1 MSLSIQR
8 RAALWGDRVAVVDHA
23 ADETLSYADL
33 AARIDRTAGR
43 LAALGVTPGDAVSLV
58 TRNRP
63 ASLVLPFAALRL
75 GATYAPL
82 SHRLPPSAVAAPHDA
97 VSPTVVVHESAQR
110 DLVRGVDPD
119 ETVSLAEF
127 RDVEPAEYRAATP
140 AEYRTAGRAGDAAT
154 PADEADA
161 TMPTDEE
168 AHAPLL
174 TFSTG
179 GPEDAIADRDATDD
193 ADSDADAP
201 AVVEY
206 AASTVEWNCVTA
218 AAAWGL
224 GRTDCAPV
232 LLPLSHPTGLLC
244 PALPLL
250 YVGGTVVLHRAFDP
264 EDVLAVVVED
274 SDAPPRPPTLAVGR
288 TPELRELSR
297 APGFDRVAGSSLSW
311 VACADRPPEA
321 VRAAFTGHGVPVP
334 RVFGTVATG
343 PNNLLVPR
351 ERAPWAHPDSV
362 GRPFPDCDACVA
374 DDAGEPVEPGAV
386 GRLAVRGRVVPGGGD
401 GSSGDGDESD
411 SGGWVSTGV
420 RARRAAD
427 GDFHV
432 VEGRDDEDDAPSSES

>member
-23 ADETLSYADL
+23 ADEVLSYAAL

-43 LAALGVTPGDAVSLV
+43 LAALGVGPGDAVSLV

-63 ASLVLPFAALRL
+63 ASLVLPFAARRL

-97 VSPTVVVHESAQR
+97 VSPAVVVHESAQR
-110 DLVRGVDPD
+110 DLVRGLDPD

-140 AEYRTAGRAGDAAT
+140 AECRTTDGEVDGF
-154 PADEADA
+154 ADEAAD
-161 TMPTDEE
+161 
-168 AHAPLL
+168 APLL
-174 TFSTG
+174 AFAAR
-179 GPEDAIADRDATDD
+179 GPEDVIADGADDRDDTDD

-206 AASTVEWNCVTA
+206 PASTVEWNCVTA

-224 GRTDCAPV
+224 GRADCAPV

-321 VRAAFTGHGVPVP
+321 VHAAFAEAGVPVP

-343 PNNLLVPR
+343 PHNLLVPP

-362 GRPFPDCDACVA
+362 GRPFPDCEARVA
-374 DDAGEPVEPGAV
+374 DDAGEPVEPGVV
-386 GRLAVRGRVVPGGGD
+386 GRLAVRGRVVPGDGGD
-401 GSSGDGDESD
+401 GSSSDGDESD
-411 SGGWVSTGV
+411 SCGWVSTGV

-432 VEGRDDEDDAPSSES
+432 VEGRESENDSDGTEMPSSES